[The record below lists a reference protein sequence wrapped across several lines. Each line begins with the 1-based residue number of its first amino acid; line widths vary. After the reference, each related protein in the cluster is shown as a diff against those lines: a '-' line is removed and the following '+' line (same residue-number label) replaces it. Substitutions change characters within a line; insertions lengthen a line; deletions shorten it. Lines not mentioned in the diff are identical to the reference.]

1 MSCFSFKALARLDDF
16 MIQNQLQI
24 RVLLINGTGKGPE
37 AEAEADRVLE
47 EEIRRGLEIDPA
59 APGCFSVFAS

>member
-1 MSCFSFKALARLDDF
+1 MSCFSFEALARLDDF

-24 RVLLINGTGKGPE
+24 LLINGTGKGPE